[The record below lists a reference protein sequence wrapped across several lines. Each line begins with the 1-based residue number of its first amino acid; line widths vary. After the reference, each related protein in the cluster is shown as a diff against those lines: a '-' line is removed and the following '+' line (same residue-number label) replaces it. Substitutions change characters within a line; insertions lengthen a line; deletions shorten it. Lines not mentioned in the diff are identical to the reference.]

1 MKKIDE
7 KTVLTIRRVACVILL
22 AALLGAFFF
31 CYFRFGKQ
39 LWNWMTDVDKLK
51 AWIDGFGAW
60 SSIVFVAVRTMQ
72 TVVKFIPAEPLEIG
86 SGLAFG
92 AVGGSLLCL
101 LGSMLGTVIILLLTR
116 KLGTRILTLFR
127 LDDKVQNLKFLQDKE
142 KRNSLIFLFYL
153 IPGTPKDVLSYCAG
167 LTSIRLPQW
176 LLITSLCRVP
186 SIVTSTLGGDA
197 LGAGQ
202 LIRALWIFAAT
213 ICISL
218 AGLALYRR
226 LCRAKEETNH
236 GNHSGS

>member
-1 MKKIDE
+1 MAMAEKQKKW
-7 KTVLTIRRVACVILL
+7 VAAAGASAFLLLSAAVGWFVGRPLVQFVSEPERFRAWVDAHGVWGRLAFVGMVIL
-22 AALLGAFFF
+22 
-31 CYFRFGKQ
+31 Q
-39 LWNWMTDVDKLK
+39 
-51 AWIDGFGAW
+51 
-60 SSIVFVAVRTMQ
+60 VFVAV
-72 TVVKFIPAEPLEIG
+72 IPGEPLEIG
-86 SGLAFG
+86 AGYAFG
-92 AVGGSLLCL
+92 AVEGTLLCVAGMTLGGL
-101 LGSMLGTVIILLLTR
+101 LVFGFVRRFGVRAVELFIPREKIESIRFLRDSKRAALLTA
-116 KLGTRILTLFR
+116 
-127 LDDKVQNLKFLQDKE
+127 VVFL
-142 KRNSLIFLFYL
+142 L
-153 IPGTPKDVLSYCAG
+153 PGTPKDVLSYCAG